1 MIAAKLLT
9 FLWKDW
15 LQVRSYR
22 LAFIME
28 NVGLLVPL
36 AGLFFMSRMFGSVEI
51 PSINRYG
58 GNYITFALLGIIIVT
73 YSFTGLRAF
82 STTLR
87 AAQVSG
93 TLEML
98 LLTRANLPTILAGWS
113 LYPFLRATVQMLI
126 YLVAGFLILGLQIDQ
141 VNLAATLLILVLTVV
156 IMCGLGILAAAFT
169 LVFKQGDPFT
179 GLMSMA
185 AGMLSGTLYPISVL
199 PGWLE
204 AAAKV
209 LPQTYL
215 IEAMRLAVLDGAS
228 IADLA
233 PQLGP
238 LLVFVAALPG
248 SLIVFDYAMHRAR
261 VEGSLGQF

>member
-1 MIAAKLLT
+1 MIGSKLLS

-22 LAFIME
+22 LAFLME
-28 NVGLLVPL
+28 NAGLIVPL

-51 PSINRYG
+51 PSIDRYG
-58 GNYITFALLGIIIVT
+58 GNYVAFALLGIIIIT

-87 AAQVSG
+87 TAQVSG

-98 LLTRANLPTILAGWS
+98 LLTRANLPTILVGWS

-141 VNLAATLLILVLTVV
+141 ANLAAALLVLILTVV

-179 GLMSMA
+179 ALMGMGAGL
-185 AGMLSGTLYPISVL
+185 LSGAVYPVSVL

-204 AAAKV
+204 AVAKV

-215 IEAMRLAVLDGAS
+215 IEAMRLAVLEDAS

-238 LLVFVAALPG
+238 LLVFAAALPG
-248 SLIVFDYAMHRAR
+248 ALIVFDHAMHRAR
-261 VEGSLGQF
+261 VEGSLGHY